1 MKRLYIFATVLVL
14 SCLSV
19 SAQQLFLEYD
29 LGHGSYNMSGLKDW
43 FSAQNPSLSI
53 KNIKTTD
60 NFPGYMTHSAKIGM
74 TFGRFH
80 RAGLLID
87 YMNTAGKKGVADY
100 SADYKMTFRVKG
112 LRTGVFYRF
121 SSFDL
126 NNEVFAPYL
135 QLSAGTV
142 FNHGKYSEGIKLTEQ
157 GSDSKSQSLGG
168 VNLFMEPALG
178 FRIRLTCNFSLNAN
192 IGYEYDITKRFS
204 VEGQKAAISPD
215 WSGLRLQGGLV
226 YYIPLKK

>member
-1 MKRLYIFATVLVL
+1 
-14 SCLSV
+14 
-19 SAQQLFLEYD
+19 
-29 LGHGSYNMSGLKDW
+29 
-43 FSAQNPSLSI
+43 
-53 KNIKTTD
+53 
-60 NFPGYMTHSAKIGM
+60 
-74 TFGRFH
+74 
-80 RAGLLID
+80 
-87 YMNTAGKKGVADY
+87 MNTAGKKGVADY

-168 VNLFMEPALG
+168 VNLFVEPALG
-178 FRIRLTCNFSLNAN
+178 FRIRLTCNFSLNGN